1 VIYPNNFEDKI
12 GFSKIRLSLKKHCL
26 SSLGNELVDQMS
38 FSTSHK
44 SIGRWLDET
53 QEFIQIIEE
62 EESFPTAYYY
72 DVRESLER
80 IRIEGAF
87 LDVLELFNLKR
98 SLESISSILRFFNN
112 KEEKYPSLINKCGRI
127 RLYPYITKQ
136 LENIVSKHGT
146 VKDTASPELGNIRR
160 DILKRKS
167 TISKRMQA
175 LMQLAQNEGWA
186 DADSSVSIRDG
197 RMVIPV
203 PSANKRKLK
212 GIVHDESATG
222 KTSYIE
228 PTEIVETNNQ
238 IKELEHAEKREII
251 KIIIAFC
258 NDIRPYIDDL
268 IPAYNF
274 LGFIDFVRAKALF
287 SRQLIAIS
295 PQFENTPYFDWI
307 DARHPLLY
315 LSHKEE
321 EKTVVPLNIHLNESS
336 RIVLISG
343 PNAGGKS
350 VCLKTVGLI
359 QYMFQCG
366 MPVPV
371 SENSRMGIFND
382 VFIDIGDEQSLEND
396 LSTYSSHLVNMKNFV
411 KNAGNQSLILIDEF
425 GTGTEPMLGGSIAE
439 AILHK
444 LNNKKAKGV
453 ITTHYTNLKHYAE
466 STNGISNG
474 AMLYDA
480 QHMRPLFELRIGKP
494 GSSFAF
500 EIAKKIGLPN
510 DIIAD
515 ATKKIGE
522 DHINFDKNLKDI
534 ARDKK
539 YWENKRRKIH
549 DNEKKLDSII
559 EKYDK
564 ELQAANKLRKE
575 ILDQAKKDAENLIT
589 EANKSIEKTI
599 RDIKE
604 GQAEKEKT
612 KTARKD
618 LQKTKE
624 VLLETS
630 TETDIRIKR
639 KMDKLKA
646 REEKRLK
653 RKPKE
658 ETKTTETKPVG
669 KTTIEVGSCV
679 RIKKSGTIG
688 EVIELNDKTAVIAL
702 GNLMTSVNVK
712 DIEWVS
718 KKVAKKASSTS
729 SSSLIQE
736 NIYKRKLSF
745 KPRIDVR
752 GVRGEEA
759 LQTVIE
765 FIDEA
770 IMVGAGEVR
779 ILHGTGHGILRNM
792 IREYLGSVNLVKSF
806 RDESIQMGGA
816 GITIVEFE

>member
-1 VIYPNNFEDKI
+1 MIYPNNFEDKI

-160 DILKRKS
+160 SILKRKS

-287 SRQLIAIS
+287 SRQILAIN
-295 PQFENTPYFDWI
+295 PQFENIPFFDWI

-366 MPVPV
+366 MPVPI

-466 STNGISNG
+466 STLGISNG

-575 ILDQAKKDAENLIT
+575 ILDQAKKDAETLIA

-624 VLLETS
+624 ILLETS

-646 REEKRLK
+646 REEKRQK

-658 ETKTTETKPVG
+658 EIKATETKAVG
-669 KTTIEVGSCV
+669 KATIEVGSCV

-702 GNLMTSVNVK
+702 GNLMTSVNIK
-712 DIEWVS
+712 DLEWVS
-718 KKVAKKASSTS
+718 KKVAKKASSKS

-752 GVRGEEA
+752 GIRGEEA

-792 IREYLGSVNLVKSF
+792 IREYLASVNLVKSF

>member
-1 VIYPNNFEDKI
+1 MIYPNNFEDKI